1 MWTCPECD
9 NMNDD
14 EFPECAFC
22 GAEKAPG
29 TDVQEVPSFAMPTS
43 AVEPI
48 ETATSAAAASVASAP
63 SALHGERAS
72 TALVLVEART
82 KARVVVDH
90 VPCILGRMGDYCNEL
105 FSPQVSRS
113 HLKVDRR
120 DGVWLVAHIGT
131 NPTTVFSRGSRT
143 PLREGIEYP
152 LNGGEM
158 LRMADMTF
166 IVEIESSAK
175 EDSELERSEVETS
188 NEVSS
193 EAEAAAS
200 MTEGWFIDCPK
211 GGCGRSFLVPDENSR
226 LSECPTCVDTFDK
239 RRIARVKPVFGKR
252 SNDVVVDLR

>member
-9 NMNDD
+9 SMNDD

-22 GAEKAPG
+22 GVEKAPG
-29 TDVQEVPSFAMPTS
+29 VDVQEVPSFAMPAS

-48 ETATSAAAASVASAP
+48 ETATSAAAAMVASAP

-82 KARVVVDH
+82 KARVVVEH
-90 VPCILGRMGDYCNEL
+90 APCILGRTGDCCNEL

-113 HLKVDRR
+113 HLKVDKRN
-120 DGVWLVAHIGT
+120 GVWLVAHIGT
-131 NPTTVFSRGSRT
+131 NPTTVFSKGSRT
-143 PLREGIEYP
+143 SLREGVEYP

-166 IVEIESSAK
+166 TVEIESRAEENGESGLPAVDAPK
-175 EDSELERSEVETS
+175 DPVEEV
-188 NEVSS
+188 
-193 EAEAAAS
+193 EAAAS

-211 GGCGRSFLVPDENSR
+211 GGCGRSFLVADEGCR
-226 LSECPTCVDTFDK
+226 LAECPTCVDAFDK
-239 RRIARVKPVFGKR
+239 RRIARVKPAFGKR